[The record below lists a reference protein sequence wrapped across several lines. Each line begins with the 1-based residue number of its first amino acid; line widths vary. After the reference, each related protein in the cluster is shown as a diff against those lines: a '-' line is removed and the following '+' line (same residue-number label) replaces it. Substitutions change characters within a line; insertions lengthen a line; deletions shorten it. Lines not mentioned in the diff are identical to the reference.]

1 VTHLKKVDTY
11 LKLVKV
17 ARYAPLAVLA
27 ATVVLRELLPTG
39 DAIPKGKD
47 DSAL

>member
-1 VTHLKKVDTY
+1 MKKVGTY
-11 LKLVKV
+11 LKLAKV
-17 ARYAPLAVLA
+17 ARYAPLAVLV

-39 DAIPKGKD
+39 EAIPKGKD

>member
-1 VTHLKKVDTY
+1 MKKVGTY

-27 ATVVLRELLPTG
+27 ATVALRELLPTG
-39 DAIPKGKD
+39 DAFPKGAD
-47 DSAL
+47 DSIF

>member
-1 VTHLKKVDTY
+1 LKKVDTY

-27 ATVVLRELLPTG
+27 ATVVLREFLPTG
-39 DAIPKGKD
+39 DAFPKGKD